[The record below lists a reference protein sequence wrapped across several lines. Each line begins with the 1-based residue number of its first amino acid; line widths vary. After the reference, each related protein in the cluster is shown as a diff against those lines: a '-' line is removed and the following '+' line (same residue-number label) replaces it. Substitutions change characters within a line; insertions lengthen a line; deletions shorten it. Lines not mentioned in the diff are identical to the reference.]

1 MTPNPLQTSE
11 ESQHLTKSNDNNIE
25 PFTKLPIKVSE
36 ESSTASLDS
45 HLSSIACG
53 RNDTNN
59 NSSSG
64 GETNFTIYDMDSKST
79 ERRSPCEF
87 PATLRGTK
95 RRRISG
101 CETQD
106 SLSILKGDSEPS
118 KNLPIPNKR
127 RRRSDGEDEEEER
140 SSTSSDDGDGI
151 AGEETLSI
159 KDTSLA
165 LNDSGYHGEI
175 GKNEL
180 SHPAFRSSV
189 IEPTSPNR
197 NCVNGQPSMEID
209 QITSLVSIFS
219 FGQHIMAAQQRA
231 ASSSNNASTT
241 SLSSSVTSLTSPIL
255 STVASSCLTSS
266 LNESALQLLSAKK
279 DKNDSKSSND
289 EDDEDDDAQKEQS
302 SEQKARR
309 IRRRGSKK
317 KINTNDTSE
326 ARASSDSESDTS
338 SDSGH
343 SSDDHDNSSEDK
355 SSDTADDK
363 SDEDISSNEAL
374 NEENEPEENCSDIL
388 ITQLSKRS
396 LTSPSPTSDSFSCG
410 GEKSKA
416 SSATSSVTSDSCVQV
431 ASV

>member
-1 MTPNPLQTSE
+1 MGLCLRFGE
-11 ESQHLTKSNDNNIE
+11 NIYVFH
-25 PFTKLPIKVSE
+25 FTH
-36 ESSTASLDS
+36 ST
-45 HLSSIACG
+45 C
-53 RNDTNN
+53 
-59 NSSSG
+59 
-64 GETNFTIYDMDSKST
+64 F
-79 ERRSPCEF
+79 
-87 PATLRGTK
+87 
-95 RRRISG
+95 IS
-101 CETQD
+101 
-106 SLSILKGDSEPS
+106 
-118 KNLPIPNKR
+118 
-127 RRRSDGEDEEEER
+127 
-140 SSTSSDDGDGI
+140 
-151 AGEETLSI
+151 
-159 KDTSLA
+159 
-165 LNDSGYHGEI
+165 
-175 GKNEL
+175 
-180 SHPAFRSSV
+180 
-189 IEPTSPNR
+189 
-197 NCVNGQPSMEID
+197 
-209 QITSLVSIFS
+209 
-219 FGQHIMAAQQRA
+219 
-231 ASSSNNASTT
+231 
-241 SLSSSVTSLTSPIL
+241 
-255 STVASSCLTSS
+255 
-266 LNESALQLLSAKK
+266 K
-279 DKNDSKSSND
+279 DKKDSKSSND